1 LARRRGAKKRIRPAE
16 TSFGRVRSET
26 FMTARG
32 SAAVKTMWSSL
43 WSVATVL
50 RRVERLVSRVDWS
63 PRLQAWPVMRDL
75 AEG

>member
-1 LARRRGAKKRIRPAE
+1 
-16 TSFGRVRSET
+16 
-26 FMTARG
+26 M
-32 SAAVKTMWSSL
+32 KTMWSSL